1 MPKIPAISV
10 AQMREL
16 DRLMVEEFGIS
27 VPQMMETAGRSIAE
41 LARRLLGGDGRQKRV
56 IAATGVGNNGGDALV
71 AARYLINW
79 GADLEVI
86 LASENKL
93 RPIPRQQLQTLKRMG
108 TKIQEVGSN
117 TKSSLQQSD
126 LIIDGIIGYNLK
138 GDPKG
143 EAATL
148 IEAIGRSQR
157 PVLAIDVPSG
167 LDAQSGRIGNP
178 CVKAQATLALT
189 LPKEGSVQ
197 SSIKD
202 VVGTLFIA
210 DMSVPHALYERLNIR
225 VPPIFSQ
232 SSIIE
237 YSG

>member
-1 MPKIPAISV
+1 MSKIPAISV

-27 VPQMMETAGRSIAE
+27 VPQMMETAGRSTAE
-41 LARRLLGGDGRQKRV
+41 LARRLLGGDVLGKRV
-56 IAATGVGNNGGDALV
+56 IAVAGVGNNGGDALV
-71 AARYLINW
+71 TARYLTNW
-79 GADLEVI
+79 GAQTRLVLTNEEKLHELPRKQLE
-86 LASENKL
+86 
-93 RPIPRQQLQTLKRMG
+93 TLKTMG
-108 TKIQEVGSN
+108 GRIIPGESQVGKELLSC
-117 TKSSLQQSD
+117 D
-126 LIIDGIIGYNLK
+126 LIIDGIIGYNLE

-148 IEAIGRSQR
+148 IEAIGRSPR

-167 LDAQSGRIGNP
+167 LDAQSGRVGNP

-197 SSIKD
+197 SSTKG
-202 VVGTLFIA
+202 VVGTLFVA
-210 DMSVPHALYERLNIR
+210 DMSVPQALYERLHIK
-225 VPPIFSQ
+225 VPPIFSH